1 MKTFLSFLLAIW
13 ATLVSFFKKRHH
25 FITVPAA
32 ILVFSVSITVL
43 RWFDPT
49 AATFDAGIF
58 QVPIF
63 AVIQFFIYLA
73 VAWFAF
79 RLIFGNFYRHLIND
93 MKTDFNNITPW
104 EKLKLSY
111 SVFFFLLAVL
121 AFLARTLVAN

>member
-1 MKTFLSFLLAIW
+1 MKTFLNFMLMILGLLK
-13 ATLVSFFKKRHH
+13 SFFKKQHH
-25 FITVPAA
+25 LITVPVA
-32 ILVFSVSITVL
+32 ILAFAGSITVL

-63 AVIQFFIYLA
+63 AIIQFFIYMA

-79 RLIFGNFYRHLIND
+79 RLIFGNFYRHLTND
-93 MKTDFNNITPW
+93 MKTDFENITSW
-104 EKLKLSY
+104 QKLKLSY
-111 SVFFFLLAVL
+111 SAFFFLLGIL

>member
-1 MKTFLSFLLAIW
+1 MKTFLKLVLLIW
-13 ATLVSFFKKRHH
+13 PVIKSFFKKHH
-25 FITVPAA
+25 HLITVPVA
-32 ILVFSVSITVL
+32 ILVFSGSITVL

-63 AVIQFFIYLA
+63 AIIQFFIYMS

-79 RLIFGNFYRHLIND
+79 RLIFGNFYRHLMND
-93 MKTDFNNITPW
+93 MKTDFNNITSW

-111 SVFFFLLAVL
+111 SIFFLLFAALVL
-121 AFLARTLVAN
+121 LSIKIA